1 MKKILLMISCC
12 LLALT
17 SCEIDNY
24 ESPNASIHG
33 SIIDEKTGE
42 LFGMD
47 VQDGG
52 ELKVVELGFAN
63 PQTQSWKI
71 MNTGEYRNNL
81 VFAATYD
88 IRMENNNCYA
98 FKQEGVVV
106 KKGDNTLDFKVT
118 PYIRIKNPRIE
129 KNGNQIVATF
139 SLEGGKGNEKL
150 SDLQLFAF
158 SDMWVGNIVKFGL
171 SGGTD
176 KIAFDEPIAI
186 DPAKTYTLTID
197 VAANQSAFKYTG
209 KNYFFRIGVKAS
221 IPDVGTI
228 RYNYS
233 PLVEI
238 PF

>member
-1 MKKILLMISCC
+1 MKKILLLISSCIF
-12 LLALT
+12 ALT

-42 LFGMD
+42 LVGMD

-52 ELKVVELGFAN
+52 ELKVVELGFDN
-63 PQTQSWKI
+63 PQTQSWRI

-98 FKQEGVVV
+98 FQEKDVVV
-106 KKGDNTLDFKVT
+106 KKGDNTKDFKVT
-118 PYIRIKNPRIE
+118 PYIRVKNPKIE

-139 SLEGGKGNEKL
+139 SLEGGKGTEKL
-150 SDLQLFAF
+150 SDIQLFAF

-171 SGGTD
+171 NGDTD
-176 KIAFDEPIAI
+176 KEHFEPSIDI
-186 DPAKTYTLTID
+186 DPSQTYTLTID

-209 KNYFFRIGVKAS
+209 KNYFFRIGAKAD
-221 IPDVGTI
+221 IANVGTI

>member
-42 LFGMD
+42 LVGMD

-81 VFAATYD
+81 VFAA
-88 IRMENNNCYA
+88 CYGIG
-98 FKQEGVVV
+98 KPR
-106 KKGDNTLDFKVT
+106 KG
-118 PYIRIKNPRIE
+118 
-129 KNGNQIVATF
+129 
-139 SLEGGKGNEKL
+139 
-150 SDLQLFAF
+150 
-158 SDMWVGNIVKFGL
+158 
-171 SGGTD
+171 
-176 KIAFDEPIAI
+176 
-186 DPAKTYTLTID
+186 
-197 VAANQSAFKYTG
+197 
-209 KNYFFRIGVKAS
+209 
-221 IPDVGTI
+221 
-228 RYNYS
+228 
-233 PLVEI
+233 
-238 PF
+238 

>member
-12 LLALT
+12 LFALT

-42 LFGMD
+42 LVGMD

-118 PYIRIKNPRIE
+118 PYIRIKNPRTE
-129 KNGNQIVATF
+129 KNV
-139 SLEGGKGNEKL
+139 
-150 SDLQLFAF
+150 LQLFAF

-209 KNYFFRIGVKAS
+209 KNYFFRIGAKAS

>member
-12 LLALT
+12 LFALT

-42 LFGMD
+42 LVGMD

-129 KNGNQIVATF
+129 KNGNQI
-139 SLEGGKGNEKL
+139 
-150 SDLQLFAF
+150 
-158 SDMWVGNIVKFGL
+158 
-171 SGGTD
+171 
-176 KIAFDEPIAI
+176 AFDEPIAI

-209 KNYFFRIGVKAS
+209 KNYFFRIGAKAS

>member
-12 LLALT
+12 LFALT

-42 LFGMD
+42 LVGMD

-139 SLEGGKGNEKL
+139 SLEGGKGNEK
-150 SDLQLFAF
+150 
-158 SDMWVGNIVKFGL
+158 
-171 SGGTD
+171 
-176 KIAFDEPIAI
+176 IAFDEPIAI

-209 KNYFFRIGVKAS
+209 KNYFFRIGAKAS